1 MTARILVVD
10 DIDANVRLL
19 EARLMAEYFQVLT
32 ASNGRDA
39 LEICQNGLCDI
50 VLLDVMMP
58 EMDGFEVC
66 RRLKGNPATMHLPV
80 VMVTALDQAEDRIRG
95 LDAGADDFLTKPV
108 NDLALITRVKSLVR
122 LKMLTDELRLRAT
135 TGQEI
140 TIEEFLAREGEDL
153 TSGKGKVMVIDD
165 RPSSYERIVKFLAED
180 HKVTLVSD
188 PREALF
194 RAVDEDFDAIVISMT
209 LEDFDALR
217 LCSQLRSLERTRILP
232 LVVISEIEHDDRVIR
247 ALDMGVN
254 DFVRRPID
262 RQELKARMRTQVRRK
277 RFNVRLRDSVQQT
290 IEMAVTDGLTGLN
303 NRRYLDS
310 HLPGMI
316 DKARGRDK
324 PLALIICDIDHFKNV
339 NDSHGHDVGDEVIRE
354 FARRIKKNIR
364 GIDLAC
370 RFGGEEFIVV
380 MPDTDSALA
389 RVVAERIRTEIA
401 LHPFVVASGAKQL
414 PITVSVGV
422 ATLEGEVDSAEK
434 LIKRADVALYNAK
447 RGGRNSVVVEAA

>member
-10 DIDANVRLL
+10 DIDANVRLI

-153 TSGKGKVMVIDD
+153 TSGKGKVMVIC
-165 RPSSYERIVKFLAED
+165 
-180 HKVTLVSD
+180 SD
-188 PREALF
+188 PK
-194 RAVDEDFDAIVISMT
+194 
-209 LEDFDALR
+209 
-217 LCSQLRSLERTRILP
+217 
-232 LVVISEIEHDDRVIR
+232 H
-247 ALDMGVN
+247 
-254 DFVRRPID
+254 
-262 RQELKARMRTQVRRK
+262 
-277 RFNVRLRDSVQQT
+277 
-290 IEMAVTDGLTGLN
+290 
-303 NRRYLDS
+303 
-310 HLPGMI
+310 
-316 DKARGRDK
+316 
-324 PLALIICDIDHFKNV
+324 
-339 NDSHGHDVGDEVIRE
+339 
-354 FARRIKKNIR
+354 
-364 GIDLAC
+364 
-370 RFGGEEFIVV
+370 
-380 MPDTDSALA
+380 
-389 RVVAERIRTEIA
+389 
-401 LHPFVVASGAKQL
+401 KQKQ
-414 PITVSVGV
+414 G
-422 ATLEGEVDSAEK
+422 
-434 LIKRADVALYNAK
+434 
-447 RGGRNSVVVEAA
+447 